1 MCSTMTKEICL
12 HEELLQHHS
21 LQIQELSTK
30 SEYKEERLDK
40 LEKKMDD
47 MDKKLDNINNTLNE
61 IKMQST
67 KDDTQ
72 LELRLTAI
80 ETEQAT
86 LKKQISKKEDE
97 SDRITSLETTVRVL
111 KWSISMLIAVIP
123 ILIALNIIK

>member
-1 MCSTMTKEICL
+1 MEHNNSPNCL
-12 HEELLQHHS
+12 HEEQIQHHS
-21 LQIQELSTK
+21 LQIQELSTR

-80 ETEQAT
+80 ETQTDIIQQLSKTA
-86 LKKQISKKEDE
+86 KKDSE
-97 SDRITSLETTVRVL
+97 RITSLETTVRVL
-111 KWSISMLIAVIP
+111 KWGISILLAVIP

>member
-1 MCSTMTKEICL
+1 MNEMHDCFQSEEI
-12 HEELLQHHS
+12 QHHG

-80 ETEQAT
+80 ETQTDIIQQLSKTA
-86 LKKQISKKEDE
+86 KKDSE
-97 SDRITSLETTVRVL
+97 RITSLETTVRVL
-111 KWSISMLIAVIP
+111 KWGISILLAIIP
-123 ILIALNIIK
+123 ILIALNMIK